1 MNLKPKDRLLLI
13 QELLAELEQE
23 KSIER
28 YVDIIDISGQC
39 VDF

>member
-1 MNLKPKDRLLLI
+1 MV

-23 KSIER
+23 KRIER
-28 YVDIIDISGQC
+28 YVDDLHISAQC